1 MKKEEIK
8 KGEIVI
14 YKTSKNEVELRVR
27 FEGET
32 VWLTQK
38 QISLLF
44 DIQRSAITKHL
55 NNIFKSGELD
65 ENSVSSILEHTR
77 RLVQAGLLNKKYQG
91 REVAHSLSPYGRNFT
106 KFITTFQHS

>member
-1 MKKEEIK
+1 MKPARRNKIMEKDKIK

-65 ENSVSSILEHTR
+65 ENSVSSILEHTASAR
-77 RLVQAGLLNKKYQG
+77 FCL
-91 REVAHSLSPYGRNFT
+91 
-106 KFITTFQHS
+106 FIS